1 MHCTL
6 KKTKH
11 ILDQD
16 YFIFKHHQTRPVQ
29 FQHNRFIFLSWTK
42 SRVEI
47 VKIKQ
52 TTFFKQLG
60 KAQWSS
66 LQRLGLT
73 VSLIQITGMNTNSKC
88 NLDLHLQI
96 WQPLVVNF
104 LPLASHCISLNNVL
118 PWIMSPPPWIVSPF
132 LKKLSTQKRNVIQM
146 LVYLMFPDII

>member
-1 MHCTL
+1 MSELHENKNLTL
-6 KKTKH
+6 ESISFSYFIALYTEKNKKTNSCFNEF

-60 KAQWSS
+60 KAQRSS

-73 VSLIQITGMNTNSKC
+73 VSLIQITGMKI

-104 LPLASHCISLNNVL
+104 PALGSVNRSYI
-118 PWIMSPPPWIVSPF
+118 
-132 LKKLSTQKRNVIQM
+132 
-146 LVYLMFPDII
+146 

>member
-1 MHCTL
+1 MCFNDF
-6 KKTKH
+6 

-42 SRVEI
+42 SRVKI
-47 VKIKQ
+47 DKIKQ

-60 KAQWSS
+60 KAQRSS
-66 LQRLGLT
+66 LHKLGLT

-104 LPLASHCISLNNVL
+104 LALGIHARQCKWELYMTNIWNDTSSVFR
-118 PWIMSPPPWIVSPF
+118 MTS
-132 LKKLSTQKRNVIQM
+132 
-146 LVYLMFPDII
+146 